1 MRTEIEAVVEN
12 IRKGVIDIN
21 NQELFFSTLIKGVLK
36 KLEED
41 IKIRNISVPHMI
53 IHTGSDA
60 FYLERKGQDMTK
72 EPYSVS
78 NEDYIYSVIPRCI
91 ANPGSIDILTDQLT
105 NPYSFGHFQ
114 YDSGDQLYEMVAE
127 FRRMP
132 IKMGLEL
139 KYNTDSYRDMLELIQ
154 QIISKLMFIRT
165 YEITYMGQTIKC
177 SYRLPENFSDEH
189 LMDIDGKTQ
198 DNKSHNL
205 TISIEIETN
214 LPIFESRTVMSA
226 NNFIKHTTS
235 NIKELKRETD

>member
-1 MRTEIEAVVEN
+1 MRTEIETVVEN

-72 EPYSVS
+72 EPYLVS
-78 NEDYIYSVIPRCI
+78 NEDYIYSIIPRCI

-154 QIISKLMFIRT
+154 QIISKLMFIKT
-165 YEITYMGQTIKC
+165 YDITYMGQTIKC

-235 NIKELKRETD
+235 NIKELKREID

>member
-1 MRTEIEAVVEN
+1 MESVIVEN

-21 NQELFFSTLIKGVLK
+21 NQELFFSTLIKGALR

-53 IHTGSDA
+53 VHTGSDA
-60 FYLERKGQDMTK
+60 FYLERKGQDMSK
-72 EPYSVS
+72 EPYSIS
-78 NEDYIYSVIPRCI
+78 NEDYIYSIIPRCI

-105 NPYSFGHFQ
+105 NPYSMGHLQ

-132 IKMGLEL
+132 IKLGLEL
-139 KYNTDSYRDMLELIQ
+139 KYETDSYRDMLELIQ

-165 YEITYMGQTIKC
+165 YDITYMGQTIKC

-198 DNKSHNL
+198 DNKTHSL

-214 LPIFESRTVMSA
+214 LPVYEPRTIMSA
-226 NNFIKHTTS
+226 NQFIKRTKL
-235 NIKELKRETD
+235 NIKEFAHETN

>member
-1 MRTEIEAVVEN
+1 MESVIVEN

-21 NQELFFSTLIKGVLK
+21 NQELFFSTLIKGVLR

-41 IKIRNISVPHMI
+41 IKIRNMSVPHMI

-60 FYLERKGQDMTK
+60 FYLERKGQDMSK
-72 EPYSVS
+72 EPYSIS
-78 NEDYIYSVIPRCI
+78 NEDYIYSIIPRCI

-105 NPYSFGHFQ
+105 NPYSLGHLQ
-114 YDSGDQLYEMVAE
+114 YDSGDHLYELIAE

-165 YEITYMGQTIKC
+165 YDITYMGQTIKC

-198 DNKSHNL
+198 DNKAHSL

-214 LPIFESRTVMSA
+214 LPVYEPRTIMSA
-226 NNFIKHTTS
+226 NQFIKHTKL
-235 NIKELKRETD
+235 NIKESTHETN